1 MRKIPLTIWT
11 IIAILA
17 IILIVTKNDLL
28 LDTTKID
35 TISKIITVIGVYYVA
50 LQINKQSKDSI
61 ISTEYI
67 NQPNFEFIGY
77 SKDELEKS
85 SPGYCTVSSSIN
97 YNQCIDLHWFDFKQI
112 GNLPAKDV
120 KLILVH
126 KTESDNIL
134 NYLKNRKV
142 EYEMVYPNNK
152 HQFKLKPH
160 SVPISL
166 FNTKSNGEFFIL
178 LDYIS
183 IYSKIRYKRVYSLDY
198 SPKVTPNSVV
208 NDWPEAISYFSLSL
222 SKLQDSRN
230 VSGKN
235 YLKNKWY
242 RFLYSCGIKKTENI
256 DEWIINI

>member
-11 IIAILA
+11 VIVILA
-17 IILIVTKNDLL
+17 IIFIVSKNDSL

-67 NQPNFEFIGY
+67 NQPNFEFLGIF
-77 SKDELEKS
+77 KNKLDES
-85 SPGYCTVSSSIN
+85 SPGYCTIANNIN
-97 YNQCIDLHWFDFKQI
+97 YNQCNDLHWFDFKQI

-126 KTESDNIL
+126 KSESDNIL
-134 NYLKNRKV
+134 NYLTARKV

-166 FNTKSNGEFFIL
+166 FNTKSNGEFYIL

-198 SPKVTPNSVV
+198 APKVTPNSVV
-208 NDWPEAISYFSLSL
+208 TDWPDAIRYFGLSL
-222 SKLQDSRN
+222 MKLQDSRN
-230 VSGKN
+230 VSSGN

-242 RFLYSCGIKKTENI
+242 RFLYWCGIKKTESI

>member
-1 MRKIPLTIWT
+1 MRKVPLTIWT
-11 IIAILA
+11 ILA
-17 IILIVTKNDLL
+17 ISAITLLVTKNDSL

-67 NQPNFEFIGY
+67 NQPNFEFMG
-77 SKDELEKS
+77 SFKDELKES
-85 SPGYCTVSSSIN
+85 SPDYCTISKSIN

-112 GNLPAKDV
+112 GNLPAKNV

-126 KTESDNIL
+126 KTESNDIL
-134 NYLKNRKV
+134 NHLMNRKV

-166 FNTKSNGEFFIL
+166 FNAESNGEFFIL

-198 SPKVTPNSVV
+198 APKVSPNSVV
-208 NDWPEAISYFSLSL
+208 IDWPEAIRYFGLSL
-222 SKLQDSRN
+222 CKLQDSRN
-230 VSGKN
+230 IGGKN

-242 RFLYSCGIKKTENI
+242 RYLYLCGIKKTESI

>member
-11 IIAILA
+11 ILAISA
-17 IILIVTKNDLL
+17 IILIVTQYDSH
-28 LDTTKID
+28 LDATKID

-67 NQPNFEFIGY
+67 NQPNFEFIGAF
-77 SKDELEKS
+77 KDELKES
-85 SPGYCTVSSSIN
+85 SPGYCVNSSSIN
-97 YNQCIDLHWFDFKQI
+97 YNQCNDLHWFDFKQI

-134 NYLKNRKV
+134 NHLKNRKV

-152 HQFKLKPH
+152 RQFKLKPD

-166 FNTKSNGEFFIL
+166 FNTKKNGEFFIL

-198 SPKVTPNSVV
+198 APTVKPNSVV
-208 NDWPEAISYFSLSL
+208 NDWSEAIRYFSLSL

-230 VSGKN
+230 ISGKN
-235 YLKNKWY
+235 YLKNKWN
-242 RFLYSCGIKKTENI
+242 RFLFLLGFKKTQSI

>member
-11 IIAILA
+11 ILAISA
-17 IILIVTKNDLL
+17 IILLVIKYDSDLY
-28 LDTTKID
+28 TTQID

-50 LQINKQSKDSI
+50 IQINKQSKDSI
-61 ISTEYI
+61 ISTEYL
-67 NQPNFEFIGY
+67 NQPNFEFIGAF
-77 SKDELEKS
+77 KDELKES
-85 SPGYCTVSSSIN
+85 SPGYCVDSNSIN
-97 YNQCIDLHWFDFKQI
+97 YNQCVDLHWFDFKQI

-126 KTESDNIL
+126 KTESDDIL
-134 NYLKNRKV
+134 NHLKNRKV

-183 IYSKIRYKRVYSLDY
+183 IYSKIRYKRVYSLDFA
-198 SPKVTPNSVV
+198 PKVTPDSIV
-208 NDWPEAISYFSLSL
+208 NDWDKAIRYFGLSL
-222 SKLQDSRN
+222 CKLQDSRN
-230 VSGKN
+230 VSVKN

-242 RFLYSCGIKKTENI
+242 RFLYSYGIKKTESI